1 LAFFGQRILL
11 GYNVRMAIPVNLVT
25 AIVNSVITAIVDAP
39 PTTTT
44 TAPIYSAMARTFP
57 ANTKKGELTLPI
69 QQQVVI
75 SGVTLNAAP
84 AMQVRN
90 EQNLIV
96 MPFTLQGILPVRYQL
111 DQMGNVW
118 RIWILS
124 AAEQAAPE
132 DPTAK

>member
-1 LAFFGQRILL
+1 
-11 GYNVRMAIPVNLVT
+11 MAIPANLVA

-39 PTTTT
+39 PTTTAT
-44 TAPIYSAMARTFP
+44 VPVYSAMARTFP

-69 QQQVVI
+69 QQQLSI
-75 SGVTLNAAP
+75 SGMTLNAAP

-96 MPFTLQGILPVRYQL
+96 MPFSLQGILPIRYQL

-124 AAEQAAPE
+124 AAEQATP